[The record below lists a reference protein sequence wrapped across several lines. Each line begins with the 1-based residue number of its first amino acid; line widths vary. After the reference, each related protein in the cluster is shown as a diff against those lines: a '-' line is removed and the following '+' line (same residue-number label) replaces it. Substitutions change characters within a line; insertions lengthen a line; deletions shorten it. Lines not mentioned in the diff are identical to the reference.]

1 MCVYYYIHIIIIIII
16 LYYYYIQY
24 YIRIIIIID
33 FSGMLCFDLALVT
46 RIDENVFDET
56 KKKKFYVVGTKASQ
70 THLLK
75 NLYTK
80 NN

>member
-33 FSGMLCFDLALVT
+33 FSGMLCFDLALVP

-56 KKKKFYVVGTKASQ
+56 KKKFYLLDKSF
-70 THLLK
+70 THI
-75 NLYTK
+75 Y
-80 NN
+80 

>member
-24 YIRIIIIID
+24 YIRILIIID

-56 KKKKFYVVGTKASQ
+56 KKVLFVGQKLH